1 MGASVTERPFSRRE
15 FLAWSAA
22 SLAFSQA
29 ACAADAI
36 EPDSPNEGR
45 LESRPI
51 QATTALTPGTHALQ
65 LGGGNRE
72 GFIYLPPQ
80 YSLSEPMPVL
90 LLLHG
95 GGQAASEWNGAK
107 PILDELGIA
116 ALVPDSRGGT
126 WDRTRGSFGPDV
138 DYIDRALRRFFLHVT
153 PDPAR
158 TGIAGFSDGGSYSLS
173 IGLKNGD
180 LFSHILA
187 FSPGFAG
194 PIGVLHGKPLIYVT
208 HGTNDTI
215 LPINSTS
222 RAIVPQLRSVG
233 YDVTYEEF
241 EGGHQLTAELG
252 ERVFRWMLDGPTA

>member
-1 MGASVTERPFSRRE
+1 MNERPFSRRE
-15 FLAWSAA
+15 FLAWSAV

-29 ACAADAI
+29 ACSADVI
-36 EPDSPNEGR
+36 EPDGRNEGR

-51 QATTALTPGTHALQ
+51 QATDALPPGTHRLE
-65 LGGGNRE
+65 LGGGGRE
-72 GFIYLPPQ
+72 GFIYIPPE
-80 YSLSEPMPVL
+80 YSLTRAMPVL
-90 LLLHG
+90 LMLHG
-95 GGQAASEWNGAK
+95 AGQAATEWNGAK

-126 WDRTRGSFGPDV
+126 WDRTRGGFGPDV

-158 TGIAGFSDGGSYSLS
+158 TGVVGFSDGGSYSLS

-180 LFSHILA
+180 LFSHVIA

-194 PIGVLHGKPLIYVT
+194 PIGELHGRPLVYIT
-208 HGTNDTI
+208 HGTNDRI
-215 LPINSTS
+215 LPIASTS
-222 RAIVPQLRSVG
+222 RVIVPQLRSVG

-241 EGGHQLTAELG
+241 EGGHEVSAELG
-252 ERVFRWMLDGPTA
+252 GKVFRWMVDGAPA